1 MNQPG
6 ERAPAPAPLQ
16 AAQSL
21 ANTVDFEQDDD
32 LLRTVPGLEQWA
44 RENGLGALRFG
55 EADRA
60 ACVEFREAL
69 RAACQAHAGVDLPAE
84 ASGVLERLLARAPL
98 VLTVDAEGTAGLR
111 PAAGLDG
118 ADAVIAHIAAGIA
131 TAAADGSWPRLK
143 ACVMESCRWLY
154 YDRSPAGRSRW
165 CSMAVCGSRA
175 KMRAYRS
182 RRG

>member
-1 MNQPG
+1 VNQSG
-6 ERAPAPAPLQ
+6 ERAPAPPPLQ
-16 AAQSL
+16 AAQAL
-21 ANTVDFEQDDD
+21 ANTVDFARDDD
-32 LLRTVPGLEQWA
+32 SLSTLPGLEQWA

-55 EADRA
+55 EADRS

-69 RAACQAHAGVDLPAE
+69 RAACEAHTGVDLPPG
-84 ASGVLERLLARAPL
+84 ASGALERLLGRAPL
-98 VLTVDAEGTAGLR
+98 VLTVDGEGVAGLR

-118 ADAVIAHIAAGIA
+118 ADALIAHVAAGIA
-131 TAAADGSWPRLK
+131 TAAIDGSWPRLK
-143 ACVMESCRWLY
+143 ACAMESCRWLY